1 MSIIEKLQQFTTCIE
16 IAHHI
21 PGRIRMRL
29 LLDELPALDTP
40 IESLVSRVRDFKDAL
55 EDSPGIRS
63 IRVNALARSCTIEYD
78 HRAIPFQ
85 AWPDFLSGVRSDASA
100 VLGRII
106 ADKYTEV
113 CCA

>member
-55 EDSPGIRS
+55 
-63 IRVNALARSCTIEYD
+63 
-78 HRAIPFQ
+78 
-85 AWPDFLSGVRSDASA
+85 
-100 VLGRII
+100 
-106 ADKYTEV
+106 
-113 CCA
+113 